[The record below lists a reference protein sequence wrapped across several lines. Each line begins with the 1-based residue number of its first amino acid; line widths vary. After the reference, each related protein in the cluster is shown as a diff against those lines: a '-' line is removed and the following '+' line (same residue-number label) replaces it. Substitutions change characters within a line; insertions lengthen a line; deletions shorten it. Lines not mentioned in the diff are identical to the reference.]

1 LQHLGSSL
9 AKTENV
15 IALLADRQT
24 GHVVFAQNPKAE
36 RDMNSLLKKVF
47 QQFPGKGG
55 GTRDF
60 ARGALAAVENAAT
73 VVGLAK
79 DSL

>member
-1 LQHLGSSL
+1 
-9 AKTENV
+9 
-15 IALLADRQT
+15 
-24 GHVVFAQNPKAE
+24 VVFAQNPKAE

-55 GTRDF
+55 GTKDF

-73 VVGLAK
+73 VIGLAK